1 MTVCLNPQGRH
12 PAPEALPQRVFCAVP
27 GCGHLLEGARVGKY
41 RINGFFSQG
50 PASTLYLAS
59 KGEGA
64 TAGAPRMVVKV
75 LRAPII
81 QPLTL
86 LDKGINQ
93 LLTLNHSNVHHLESL
108 GLLGQTGPLYVISP
122 LQEQGSLA
130 RLLSQ
135 FKRLSS
141 QAAVS
146 IVRQIAEA
154 VHSAHETGIV
164 HGRLKPENCL
174 LAGPATVQVTDF
186 YNQLLVEAEPSFS
199 PLYMA
204 PEQAYDHLGPASD
217 QYALAVLA
225 FQLLTGQMPF
235 NGPNRQAIIAQH
247 IQSDP
252 PLINSFRQELPRQVD
267 AAIRRAMSKR
277 PTERFSSMLGF
288 AAAFQTALE
297 SRPGATGPLNPLD
310 EMALRPLS
318 RPTRLP
324 ATIPEPPAP
333 VSRIPN
339 GAIPLSMLPG
349 HTADITV
356 LRWAPD
362 GMRLASAGADQSI
375 FLWSVRQKV
384 AAMLARYETRQNE
397 ILALCWSPDSKFF
410 ATSANDATITLWEAP
425 DIGRSTLGND
435 AGKVQKAWWGHDG
448 GVAALDWSPDST
460 RIASGGSD
468 RTVRLWDKTGKALA
482 GWQAHG
488 RGGIASLAWSPNS
501 QMLASGGGD
510 RQIQVW
516 DPTNGSP
523 ICTCNSHSDE
533 VRHLA
538 WSPDGN
544 MLASAAGK
552 KDLRILLWNPHTGQQ
567 IGQFNGHARQI
578 IGMFW
583 AQDGT
588 WLATAGADR
597 RIRFW
602 RTQQQQLGQQVCRP
616 IEIDGT
622 PLWMAGAPNTGLVAL
637 GLDTM
642 SIMILQLTWQ

>member
-1 MTVCLNPQGRH
+1 MSVCLNPQGRH
-12 PAPEALPQRVFCAVP
+12 PAPEALPQRFFCAVP
-27 GCGHLLEGARVGKY
+27 GCGYLLEGARIGKY
-41 RINGFFSQG
+41 RISGFFSQG

-59 KGEGA
+59 KREGEIA
-64 TAGAPRMVVKV
+64 APRVIIKV
-75 LRAPII
+75 LHPPII
-81 QPLTL
+81 QQLTL
-86 LDKGINQ
+86 LDKAINQ
-93 LLTLNHSNVHHLESL
+93 LLALNHPQVHRLEGL
-108 GLLGQTGPLYVISP
+108 GLLGQTGPLYIASP
-122 LQEQGSLA
+122 FQEQGSLA

-135 FKRLSS
+135 FQRLSG
-141 QAAVS
+141 QATAA

-154 VHSAHETGIV
+154 LHSAHEVGIV

-204 PEQAYDHLGPASD
+204 PEQAYDRLGPASD
-217 QYALAVLA
+217 QYALAALA
-225 FQLLTGQMPF
+225 FHLLTGQAPF
-235 NGPNRQAIIAQH
+235 TGPNRRTIIAQH
-247 IQSDP
+247 IQNDP
-252 PLINSFRQELPRQVD
+252 PLINSFRLELPRQVD
-267 AAIRRAMSKR
+267 ATIRRAMSKR
-277 PTERFSSMLGF
+277 PNERFSSILAF
-288 AAAFQTALE
+288 AVAFQSALE

-310 EMALRPLS
+310 EMALRPIS
-318 RPTRLP
+318 RPTQLP
-324 ATIPEPPAP
+324 AVIPEPPPP
-333 VSRIPN
+333 VSRIPS

-349 HTADITV
+349 HTADIAV
-356 LRWAPD
+356 LNWAPD

-384 AAMLARYETRQNE
+384 AAMLARYETRQSE
-397 ILALCWSPDSKFF
+397 ILAFCWAPDGKFF

-425 DIGRSTLGND
+425 DIGRPALGDD
-435 AGKVQKAWWGHDG
+435 AGKIQKAWWGHDG
-448 GVAALDWSPDST
+448 SVAALDWSADST

-488 RGGIASLAWSPNS
+488 RGGVTSLAWSADS

-523 ICTCNSHSDE
+523 ICICNGHNDE

-552 KDLRILLWNPHTGQQ
+552 KDMRVLLWNPHTGQQ
-567 IGQFNGHARQI
+567 IGQFNGHTRQI

-602 RTQQQQLGQQVCRP
+602 NTQREQLGQQVCRP

-622 PLWMAGAPNTGLVAL
+622 PLWMAGAPSTGLVAL
-637 GLDTM
+637 SLDTM
-642 SIMILQLTWQ
+642 SIMILQLTWR